1 MYLFDTNV
9 LSELSN
15 RRPDQAVHNR
25 FFVTGPPVRLA
36 STVTLQEL
44 RYGAAIHPQPEK
56 VWTKVER
63 EILPWVRWLD
73 FDADTAQRAGIL
85 QASVERGGRMIG
97 VEDIQIAVTALRHGL
112 TLVTRNTRHF
122 ERVEGL
128 KIENWFEAAHQ

>member
-15 RRPDQAVHNR
+15 RRPNQEVHHR
-25 FFVTGPPVRLA
+25 FFATGPTARLA

-44 RYGAAIHPQPEK
+44 RYGAAIHPQPDI
-56 VWTKVER
+56 VWAKVER
-63 EILPWVRWLD
+63 EILPWVRWLE
-73 FDADTAQRAGIL
+73 FDADTALRAGML
-85 QASVERGGRMIG
+85 QAGLERDGRIIG
-97 VEDIQIAVTALRHGL
+97 VEDIQIAATALWHGL

-128 KIENWFEAAHQ
+128 KIENWFESAHQ

>member
-15 RRPDQAVHNR
+15 RRPDQAVHDR
-25 FFVTGPPVRLA
+25 FFATDPATRLA
-36 STVTLQEL
+36 SSVTLQEL
-44 RYGAAIHPQPEK
+44 RYGAAIHPQPER

-73 FDADTAQRAGIL
+73 FDAGAALRAGML
-85 QASVERGGRMIG
+85 QASLERAGRIIG
-97 VEDIQIAVTALRHGL
+97 AEDMQIAATALQHGL
-112 TLVTRNTRHF
+112 TLGTRNTRHF
-122 ERVEGL
+122 ERVQGL

>member
-15 RRPDQAVHNR
+15 RRPDQAVHDR
-25 FFVTGPPVRLA
+25 FFATDPATRLA
-36 STVTLQEL
+36 SSVTLQEL
-44 RYGAAIHPQPEK
+44 RYGAAIHPQPER

-73 FDADTAQRAGIL
+73 FDAGAALRAGML
-85 QASVERGGRMIG
+85 QASLERAGRIIG
-97 VEDIQIAVTALRHGL
+97 AEDMQIAATALQHGL

-122 ERVEGL
+122 ERVQGL